1 MSRQQRP
8 FLALFFLLVFLPVL
22 LGGCAG
28 MRHHIERPRVSLAD
42 IRLREIKALES
53 VFLVEIRVMNPN
65 DVPLDIRGISC
76 DLKIDGRP
84 FATGLSGEH
93 HRIPAYGSALVT
105 VPVYASMVGMVSSV
119 LQAIQGAGENRG
131 QQEIPYALTGT
142 VRLGGNVFE
151 QTVPFEISGT
161 LPSLE
166 SAGGR
171 AVH

>member
-1 MSRQQRP
+1 MSRQQRLSLP
-8 FLALFFLLVFLPVL
+8 LFFLLIFLPAL

-42 IRLREIKALES
+42 IQVRGIKALET
-53 VFLVEIRVMNPN
+53 VFLVQVRIMNPN
-65 DVPLDIRGISC
+65 DEALDIRGISC

-105 VPVYASMVGMVSSV
+105 VPLYASMVGMVSTV
-119 LQAIQGAGENRG
+119 LQAIQGGGNQGPGNIR
-131 QQEIPYALTGT
+131 YSLTGK
-142 VRLGGNVFE
+142 VRLGGSVFE
-151 QTVPFEISGT
+151 QTVPFETSGT

-166 SAGGR
+166 PGAGPG
-171 AVH
+171 